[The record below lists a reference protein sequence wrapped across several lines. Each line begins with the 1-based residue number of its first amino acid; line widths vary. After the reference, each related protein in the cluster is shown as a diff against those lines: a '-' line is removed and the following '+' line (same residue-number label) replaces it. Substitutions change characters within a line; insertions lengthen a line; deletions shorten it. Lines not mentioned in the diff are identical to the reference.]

1 MAAEDTG
8 LITTIGDRVL
18 GQALADAARLN
29 PPESATP
36 RYVSVNVSAR
46 QLRQPDFV
54 DTVRARLAATDA
66 DPSLLVLEITENLLV
81 GDERSWAFLAD
92 LRRDGLRI
100 AIDDYGTGSA
110 SLSYLRHP
118 GIDIVKIDQ
127 SFLTD
132 VTSPR
137 SRILLEAVI
146 NVCSRLGL
154 DQIAEGVQ
162 DTTSRDMLMEV
173 GCRHGQGFL
182 YAPAMPI
189 DEAIGWERGHDPTT

>member
-1 MAAEDTG
+1 
-8 LITTIGDRVL
+8 VL
-18 GQALADAARLN
+18 Q
-29 PPESATP
+29 
-36 RYVSVNVSAR
+36 
-46 QLRQPDFV
+46 
-54 DTVRARLAATDA
+54 
-66 DPSLLVLEITENLLV
+66 ITENLLV
-81 GDERSWAFLAD
+81 GDDDRAWAFLAD

-127 SFLTD
+127 CFLTD

-137 SRILLEAVI
+137 SRILLEDVI
-146 NVCSRLGL
+146 NLCSRLGL

-162 DTTSRDMLMEV
+162 DATSRDVLTEV

-182 YAPAMPI
+182 YAQAMPI
-189 DEAIGWERGHDPTT
+189 DEAIGWERAHEPTG